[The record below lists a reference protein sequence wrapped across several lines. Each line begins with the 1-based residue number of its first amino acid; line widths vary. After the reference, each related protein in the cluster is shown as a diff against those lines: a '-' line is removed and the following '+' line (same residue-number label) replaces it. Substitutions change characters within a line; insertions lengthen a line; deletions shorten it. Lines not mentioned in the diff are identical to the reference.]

1 MSRWDRDWFRRLH
14 TVILDLP
21 FREPSERQAIRR
33 ELGRDPIAF
42 AVLYMAKH
50 IQDRS
55 TGGITFAECHFDWA
69 RLAETWRTPPA
80 EPGEDRHAFIAP
92 RNVGKSTWWF
102 LILPMWAAAYGH
114 KRFAAAFASAA
125 AQAEGHLGTFKRE
138 LETNPLL
145 RSDFPELCAPA
156 RRERGGTVAD
166 RQGMLHTSGGFVFAA
181 RGIDSAV
188 LGMKVGETRPDLLI
202 MDDIEP
208 DEASYSPLQAEKR
221 LGTVTDAIL
230 PLNVYASVVMVGTV
244 TMPGSVMHQLVKIS
258 TGVDEGVDEAL
269 KAERIRPHYSP
280 AILVNDDGTERSIWP
295 EKWSMEY
302 LESIRH
308 TRSFAKNYANDPMG
322 RDGLY
327 WTADDFRYGEL
338 AGVTRVALFVD
349 PAVTA
354 RKTSDFTGL
363 AVVGYAPPGGRERG
377 NVDQMLDHV
386 RGEPRGHGRCIVLE
400 AAGVKL
406 TGRALRDHILKILER
421 WPQIRRVVVEVNQG
435 GDLWHDVFSGLPV
448 KVVTHVATEAKE
460 IRFAEALEFY
470 QRRQVVHLDKIR
482 TMEEQMVSFPKV
494 PHDDVADAGVAGVLY
509 FLAPDRR
516 VRTKVKEAA
525 YV

>member
-1 MSRWDRDWFRRLH
+1 MTRWDADWFRRLH
-14 TVILDLP
+14 SVILDIP
-21 FREPSERQAIRR
+21 FREPHVRRAIRR

-42 AVLYMAKH
+42 AVIYMAKH

-69 RLAETWRTPPA
+69 RLGETWRAEYDVEP
-80 EPGEDRHAFIAP
+80 EPGGDRHAFIAP

-145 RSDFPELCAPA
+145 RADFPELCAPA

-166 RQGMLHTSGGFVFAA
+166 RQGMLHTAGGFVFAA

-188 LGMKVGETRPDLLI
+188 LGMKVGEVRPDLLI

-208 DEASYSPLQAEKR
+208 DEASYSPLLAEKR

-230 PLNVYASVVMVGTV
+230 PLNIYASVVMVGTV

-258 TGVDEGVDEAL
+258 QGVDEGVDEAL
-269 KAERIRPHYSP
+269 KAERIQPHYSP
-280 AILVNDDGTERSIWP
+280 AILTNDDGSERSIWP
-295 EKWSMEY
+295 EKWS
-302 LESIRH
+302 LDFLNSIRH
-308 TRSFAKNYANDPMG
+308 TRSYAKNYDNDPLG
-322 RDGLY
+322 RDGMY
-327 WTADDFRYGEL
+327 WTKDDFRYGEL
-338 AGVTRVALFVD
+338 AGVTRVAVFVD

-354 RKTSDFTGL
+354 RKTSDFTGV
-363 AVVGYAPPGGRERG
+363 AVVGFSPAARRAIVHEAIG
-377 NVDQMLDHV
+377 V
-386 RGEPRGHGRCIVLE
+386 RM
-400 AAGVKL
+400 
-406 TGRALRDHILKILER
+406 TGRALRDFLLGVLQR
-421 WPQIRRVVVEVNQG
+421 WPQAKRVIFEVNQG
-435 GDLWHDVFSGLPV
+435 GDLWPEVMEGLPV
-448 KVVTHVATEAKE
+448 RVTTHTATEAKE

-470 QRRQVVHLDKIR
+470 QRGQVIHTGKLR
-482 TMEEQMVSFPKV
+482 TAEEQMVSFPKV
-494 PHDDVADAGVAGVLY
+494 PHDDVADAVVAGVLY

-516 VRTKVKEAA
+516 VRAKVREVS